1 MMIIDILSEDSTSN
15 FSSCQK
21 MVEAVLSIRKA
32 KGTCEQKDLL
42 SHDFSL
48 EEIDRFWGAANFF
61 TQFDLQEDF
70 KWEELLSA

>member
-15 FSSCQK
+15 FSSCQR
-21 MVEAVLSIRKA
+21 MVEAVLSIRKT
-32 KGTCEQKDLL
+32 KGACERGDLL
-42 SHDFSL
+42 SHAFSP
-48 EEIDRFWGAANFF
+48 EEIDRFWDAANFF

>member
-32 KGTCEQKDLL
+32 KGTCEQGDLL
-42 SHDFSL
+42 SYAFL
-48 EEIDRFWGAANFF
+48 PEEIDRFWDAANFF
-61 TQFDLQEDF
+61 TQFDLQENF
-70 KWEELLSA
+70 KWETLLSA